1 MSGDA
6 LELEVVVPDGLV
18 LHEDGVD
25 VVVLRRREPR
35 FDRGSEIAVFPLHGP
50 MLVRLAVAPT
60 RYRKGGVTV
69 HLALGG
75 GFAEVLHDRVR
86 VVTPRCERI
95 TGSAPDPPASAEAA
109 CQAWREHEG
118 SLT

>member
-1 MSGDA
+1 MTLGT
-6 LELEVVVPDGLV
+6 LELEVVVPDGV
-18 LHEDGVD
+18 LLREDGVD
-25 VVVLRRREPR
+25 VVVIRRREPR
-35 FDRGSEIAVFPLHGP
+35 FDLGSEVAVFPLHGP
-50 MLVRLAVAPT
+50 MLVRLAVAPA
-60 RYRKGGVTV
+60 RYRKDGVTV

-95 TGSAPDPPASAEAA
+95 DGSAPDPPAAAEAA
-109 CQAWREHEG
+109 CRAWRRHEG

>member
-1 MSGDA
+1 MTGDA

-18 LHEDGVD
+18 LHEEGVE
-25 VVVLRRREPR
+25 VVVLRRRER
-35 FDRGSEIAVFPLHGP
+35 QHAVGSEIAVFPRHGP
-50 MLVRLAVAPT
+50 LLVRLAVAPA
-60 RYRKGGVTV
+60 RYRKGGVMV
-69 HLALGG
+69 HLAFGG